1 MKLLVDIGNTRSKAV
16 LSDNG
21 KLTPVDYN
29 LDLFEQY
36 EIERLTYASV
46 RHDEAATSLEVK
58 AKQIGA
64 TITEVKTASHAFG
77 VKCAY
82 EKYQTLGIDR
92 WLAVLGAVS
101 EFPNQNVIV
110 VDAGTATTVD
120 FVTADKVHEG
130 GWIIPGLE
138 LMASSIAQKAD
149 KVFDDIGTDYHYGA
163 GKTTPEALK
172 FGCLSA
178 QLGVVR
184 QAVDYFGQP
193 AKLVIAGG
201 TASLMLKPLADLNP
215 LHDDLI
221 VFKGLDLF

>member
-21 KLTPVDYN
+21 KLTPISYH
-29 LDLFEQY
+29 LDLFEQFD
-36 EIERLTYASV
+36 IKQLTYASV
-46 RHDEAATSLEVK
+46 RHDEAAISLEAK
-58 AKQIGA
+58 ARKVGA
-64 TITEVKTASHAFG
+64 SLTQVKTSSEAFG

-92 WLAVLGAVS
+92 WLAVLGAVH

-120 FVTADKVHEG
+120 FVHSNKVHEG

-138 LMASSIAQKAD
+138 LMTSSIAEKAD
-149 KVFDDIGTDYHYGA
+149 KVFDDIDTDYRYGL
-163 GKTTPEALK
+163 GKATPEALK
-172 FGCLSA
+172 FGCLAA

-184 QAVDYFGQP
+184 QAVEYFGQ
-193 AKLVIAGG
+193 ATKLVITGG

-215 LHDDLI
+215 HHDDLI